1 MISRSQNKYLV
12 DLFKTELNIDSLN
25 KKNVTLSTKFR
36 TSLDSLM
43 KTLSM
48 CHPFFIRCI
57 KPNDDKLHNVS
68 MILYISVCIVALF
81 A

>member
-12 DLFKTELNIDSLN
+12 DLFKTELNIDSIN

-36 TSLDSLM
+36 TSLDLLM

-57 KPNDDKLHNVS
+57 KPNDDKMHDVS
-68 MILYISVCIVALF
+68 SFVCIVFNVWL
-81 A
+81 